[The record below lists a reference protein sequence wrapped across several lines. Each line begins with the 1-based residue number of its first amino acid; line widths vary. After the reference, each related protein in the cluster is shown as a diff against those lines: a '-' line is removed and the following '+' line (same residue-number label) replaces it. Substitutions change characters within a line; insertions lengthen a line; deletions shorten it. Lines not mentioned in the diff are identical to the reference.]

1 MINQLAGHQFIFM
14 TKLVKAS
21 IAQWIEQQPSKLWVV
36 SSSLTGC
43 TKLIVM
49 TIKELYYFAINHSL
63 LDKEVDEVIRVY
75 SKEQSKIIQP
85 IKALN
90 LDKVEYT
97 FDDLIA
103 LFSN

>member
-1 MINQLAGHQFIFM
+1 
-14 TKLVKAS
+14 
-21 IAQWIEQQPSKLWVV
+21 
-36 SSSLTGC
+36 
-43 TKLIVM
+43 M

-75 SKEQSKIIQP
+75 NNEQSKVIQP
-85 IKALN
+85 TKI
-90 LDKVEYT
+90 LDFNKVEYT

>member
-1 MINQLAGHQFIFM
+1 M
-14 TKLVKAS
+14 
-21 IAQWIEQQPSKLWVV
+21 

-43 TKLIVM
+43 TNLMVM

-63 LDKEVDEVIRVY
+63 LDEEVDVVIEEFVKDKSRA
-75 SKEQSKIIQP
+75 
-85 IKALN
+85 IKPKKSLD

-97 FDDLIA
+97 FEDLIA

>member
-1 MINQLAGHQFIFM
+1 
-14 TKLVKAS
+14 
-21 IAQWIEQQPSKLWVV
+21 
-36 SSSLTGC
+36 
-43 TKLIVM
+43 M

-63 LDKEVDEVIRVY
+63 LDEEVDEVIRVY
-75 SKEQSKIIQP
+75 SNEQSKVIQP
-85 IKALN
+85 TKVLD